1 MAKKPTIKE
10 IHERVNSVTQHLN
23 FVSRMLDSVGTAFG
37 SYVRYKGDEEDFKKY
52 LENNKNLHKLT
63 KDENERRK
71 KGNIEEVGKVSTE
84 EIRKESNVK
93 K

>member
-1 MAKKPTIKE
+1 MAKKPTVKQLE
-10 IHERVNSVTQHLN
+10 ERINSVTQHLN

-52 LENNKNLHKLT
+52 LENNKNLHKLS
-63 KDENERRK
+63 KEENERRK
-71 KGNIEEVGKVSTE
+71 KGDIEEVGNVSTE
-84 EIRKESNVK
+84 KIRKESNVK